1 MEEGEGAREKSA
13 KRVVPDA
20 VGYKDFNQAE
30 WAFAISSANAAAG
43 YRLTGSRSIRL
54 IKIVEL

>member
-43 YRLTGSRSIRL
+43 YRLTGSQSIASLR
-54 IKIVEL
+54 